1 MKNCCLIRM
10 IAAMQIGVAILC
22 PKTAAAQVTIPFFQ
36 PGKIRVLIL
45 SGRNNHDWRT
55 TTPFLRKTLV
65 ESGRFDVRVEEEPM
79 GITEATLAAY
89 DVLVLDYDGPRWGE
103 TTEKA
108 VENFVKSGKGLVA
121 IHAASY
127 AFSGLE
133 ALGDNHRPMGLK
145 EPPWPEYFKMIGG
158 WWTARP
164 AQDRACT
171 QTLLYGEIHGP

>member
-1 MKNCCLIRM
+1 MPRVVNLVVLPRGSLMKNYCLIKM
-10 IAAMQIGVAILC
+10 IAAMQLGVAILC
-22 PKTAAAQVTIPFFQ
+22 PKPATAQVTIPFFQ

-103 TTEKA
+103 ATEKA

-127 AFSGLE
+127 AFSAWRHWAITIGPW
-133 ALGDNHRPMGLK
+133 DSKSRPGRS
-145 EPPWPEYFKMIGG
+145 IS
-158 WWTARP
+158 R
-164 AQDRACT
+164 
-171 QTLLYGEIHGP
+171 